1 MINED
6 SGGEAMEDISVSAAV
21 SGLVGADMLPR
32 MVPHLI

>member
-6 SGGEAMEDISVSAAV
+6 SGGEAVEDISVSDPI
-21 SGLVGADMLPR
+21 LVAFGADMLPR